1 MTAEPDP
8 EDDSFCY
15 DELYRSRT
23 LKVVREIPFIGLFR
37 DLKVHRPPTAPSEH
51 PVVLFLIPPNTA
63 LRPLNQTLSLSVSA
77 LLALHNPLAFF
88 PVHDQNNTKF
98 EASGTVIAKDAA
110 WVVFDNLRNIGRV
123 SLDFK
128 FMGPENILVPEKGE
142 AEEASQFEGL
152 AYSASTDSFIVVR
165 ETFEQ
170 HGLLLSR
177 TEVRP
182 WFPEYLHTSIPAAPG
197 DC

>member
-1 MTAEPDP
+1 M
-8 EDDSFCY
+8 Y
-15 DELYRSRT
+15 
-23 LKVVREIPFIGLFR
+23 
-37 DLKVHRPPTAPSEH
+37 
-51 PVVLFLIPPNTA
+51 
-63 LRPLNQTLSLSVSA
+63 
-77 LLALHNPLAFF
+77 
-88 PVHDQNNTKF
+88 DQNNTKF

-128 FMGPENILVPEKGE
+128 FMGAENILVAEKGE

-177 TEVRP
+177 TEVR
-182 WFPEYLHTSIPAAPG
+182 TSAPG
-197 DC
+197 VPLNTCALAPGQAA